1 MDLYEHIAGDYD
13 AVTGAAGRRQA
24 AQAMLAELRRRHPFD
39 RVLDVACGNGMHAMM
54 LAGMGA
60 NVTAADI
67 SEAMLDQARRRS
79 AEAGLDVKW
88 LHAPMQEIAK
98 HVERPF
104 DAILCLGN
112 SLPHLLDG
120 LQLTRTLAGLA
131 MLLAPSGVVVLQ
143 LLNYARVLARR
154 ERIVGVTRREKGT
167 GSAAASSSAVEVPVP
182 AADDYTEYV
191 RFYDFLADFV
201 RFNVLKLTWSAEG
214 CRHDLADT
222 LLRPYTRDEIAAA
235 CRAAGL
241 GRIDFCAGP
250 AFADF
255 DEQTSDTLTVIARPG

>member
-54 LAGMGA
+54 LAGMGVS
-60 NVTAADI
+60 VTAADI

-79 AEAGLDVKW
+79 AEAGLAVRW

-98 HVERPF
+98 HVEGPF

-112 SLPHLLDG
+112 SLPHLLDSH
-120 LQLTRTLAGLA
+120 QLARTLAGLA
-131 MLLAPSGVVVLQ
+131 NLLAPSGVVVLQ

-154 ERIVGVTRREKGT
+154 ERIVGVTRQG
-167 GSAAASSSAVEVPVP
+167 A
-182 AADDYTEYV
+182 TEYI

-214 CRHDLADT
+214 CTHDLADT

-235 CRAAGL
+235 CRTAGL
-241 GRIDFCAGP
+241 DRIDCHAGP
-250 AFADF
+250 DFTNF
-255 DEQTSDTLTVIARPG
+255 DEQTSDTLMVLARP